1 MTNHFATPEDLLKTS
16 KKYHAESNQ
25 AGGDGFFM
33 DKKYTGSVSRLALAP
48 KVRFSFLMIVLAV
61 FLLWARV
68 FYLQINKGVE
78 FRGEAEGNRIRSEIV
93 LGPRGLF
100 YDRHRMPLTVN
111 QPQFSLVLERNYLV
125 QALRDKIFN
134 RQELVQKIVLATGLQ
149 EKAVRE
155 KVVRFLDNEN
165 GPALD
170 FELDYNK
177 AMVFKAGSQE
187 SLDWQLEI
195 RSERQYLDGYSLG
208 HILGYL
214 GRVDP
219 VEWPQLKKNN
229 YQFTDLIGQAGL
241 EKQYEKELRGEPGR
255 LDHEVN
261 AKGEEIKILGQ
272 EPTVPGA
279 DLILTL
285 DYELTKKISEILG
298 QTIAQLNLNKAA
310 AVVIDPSNGE
320 ILALVS
326 LPAFDNNLF
335 TKPALHNQAL
345 DALFSNKNQPMFN
358 RVIAGEYPSGSTI
371 KPMIAAAGLEE
382 GLIAKNTKVLS
393 VGGLRIDKWFFP
405 DWKAGGHGITNV
417 IKALAESVNTFFYYL
432 GGGYEDFKGLGLEKI
447 VSYAKLFGFGSALGI
462 DLPGEQAGFLPTK
475 EWKEQTKNEA
485 WYIGD
490 TYHLSIGQGD
500 VLVTPLQIAS
510 MTATIANGGKV
521 YEPHLV
527 KEIFYS
533 KINKKQIIEPKII
546 RSDFIKTENLDI
558 VRQGMRQAVL
568 NGSARA
574 LVDLNFSTAAKT
586 GTAQVGGNNSPHAW
600 LTVFAPYEAPEI
612 ALTVLIENGQE
623 GSLTALPAAKE
634 ILAWYFGRK

>member
-612 ALTVLIENGQE
+612 ALTVFIENGQE

>member
-1 MTNHFATPEDLLKTS
+1 MTNPFATPEDLLKTS
-16 KKYHAESNQ
+16 KKYHTQSNQ
-25 AGGDGFFM
+25 TGGDGFFM
-33 DKKYTGSVSRLALAP
+33 DKKYAGSISGLALAP

-68 FYLQINKGVE
+68 FYLQINKGAE

-298 QTIAQLNLNKAA
+298 QTIARLNLNKAA

-447 VSYAKLFGFGSALGI
+447 VSYAKLFGFGSVLGI

-510 MTATIANGGKV
+510 MTATIANGGNV

-574 LVDLNFSTAAKT
+574 LADLNFSTAAKT
-586 GTAQVGGNNSPHAW
+586 GAAQVGGNNSPHAW

>member
-1 MTNHFATPEDLLKTS
+1 MTQPFATPEDLLKTS
-16 KKYHAESNQ
+16 KKYHTQSNQ
-25 AGGDGFFM
+25 TGGDGFFM
-33 DKKYTGSVSRLALAP
+33 DKKYAGSISRLSSAV
-48 KVRFSFLMIVLAV
+48 KIKFSFLIIMAAV

-68 FYLQINKGVE
+68 FYLQINKGAE

-111 QPQFSLVLERNYLV
+111 HPQFSLVLERNYLV

-155 KVVRFLDNEN
+155 KVVRFLDSEN
-165 GPALD
+165 SPALD

-177 AMVFKAGSQE
+177 AMVFKAGCQE

-298 QTIAQLNLNKAA
+298 QTIARLNLNKAA

-533 KINKKQIIEPKII
+533 KTNKKQIIEPKII

-574 LVDLNFSTAAKT
+574 LADLNFSTAAKT